1 MLQKFPECFFQI
13 LKLAHANTRNLVLG
27 EVLGLAVGEQLVQ
40 HTEEATWAR
49 NSCQLFVDVAW
60 MIQVSDM
67 LYTLVKSP
75 PQYGSLN
82 FHMVTQQQNKFEKSV
97 ARDESSR
104 RWTHML

>member
-1 MLQKFPECFFQI
+1 M
-13 LKLAHANTRNLVLG
+13 
-27 EVLGLAVGEQLVQ
+27 Q

-49 NSCQLFVDVAW
+49 NSCQLFIDVAW

-67 LYTLVKSP
+67 LCTLVKSP

-104 RWTHML
+104 RWTNML